1 MNNVIKTGSLT
12 SLVFTVIAI
21 GLFGGGISTA
31 LNVGDVFAEKYK
43 DGKNSNNIDAN
54 TVTTI
59 SLKNSS
65 EKCSPLDPRGC

>member
-1 MNNVIKTGSLT
+1 MNNIVKTGLLT
-12 SLVFTVIAI
+12 FVFTVIAI

-31 LNVGDVFAEKYK
+31 PSVDDVFAEKYK
-43 DGKNSNNIDAN
+43 EEKNSNNIDVN
-54 TVTTI
+54 TVTPI

>member
-31 LNVGDVFAEKYK
+31 PNVYDVFAEKLQRWK
-43 DGKNSNNIDAN
+43 
-54 TVTTI
+54 
-59 SLKNSS
+59 
-65 EKCSPLDPRGC
+65 EQ